1 MMSTNPMLRG
11 NLETIDQAIFDTVY
25 LPPKGNRA
33 IGFTICFG
41 QNVQTSEGWKVKD
54 WTDTNLLQP
63 GMLDAPKTLG
73 IDLIDCYL
81 VSGKG
86 VLPGTSRWYADISM
100 ELQVNRKTMW
110 HGPLLKCINP
120 IALFSKKLLGST
132 ELDEPLLIEI
142 KEQFQKCLSEPISI
156 HYQEP
161 FNAVLTLSDWAC
173 KQYQYMSWW
182 QRRMGSLPDKCVI
195 SLNGKLQRAI
205 L

>member
-1 MMSTNPMLRG
+1 MMSTNPMIRG

-63 GMLDAPKTLG
+63 GMLDAPKALG

-81 VSGKG
+81 VSRKG
-86 VLPGTSRWYADISM
+86 VLP
-100 ELQVNRKTMW
+100 Q
-110 HGPLLKCINP
+110 
-120 IALFSKKLLGST
+120 LLGST

-142 KEQFQKCLSEPISI
+142 KEQFQKCLLEPISI
-156 HYQEP
+156 HYHEP

-173 KQYQYMSWW
+173 KQYQYMTWW
-182 QRRMGSLPDKCVI
+182 RRRLGSLPDKCVI